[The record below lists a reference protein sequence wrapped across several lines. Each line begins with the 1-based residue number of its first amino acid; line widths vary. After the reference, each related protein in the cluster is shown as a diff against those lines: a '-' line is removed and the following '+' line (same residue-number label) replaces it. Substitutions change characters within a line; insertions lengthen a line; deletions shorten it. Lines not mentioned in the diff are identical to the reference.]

1 LYDNGQLSQGF
12 PDDSGPYTS
21 TIRPFGY
28 PPIPNAE
35 SIAND
40 PEDTASTLIGFS
52 DEISIIA
59 PFPYSF
65 SITFIA
71 SLMAA

>member
-1 LYDNGQLSQGF
+1 MNAAIPPVFCTSAIACSAIVVL

-28 PPIPNAE
+28 PPIPRAE

-52 DEISIIA
+52 EEIS
-59 PFPYSF
+59 
-65 SITFIA
+65 
-71 SLMAA
+71 